1 MWLGFATTHR
11 AKKRNL
17 HIPFTLVA
25 FCGIFPDVS
34 EDKKSG
40 PERFDVDFP
49 RNMME
54 FLDRFATDQAC
65 LAYLS
70 QVRWPGRFV
79 CPACRGR
86 LGWLTNRGTV
96 FCGGCDRQTSPT
108 AGTILHNTR
117 TPIRKWFLAGWLL
130 CTQKTGVSAK
140 TLQREL
146 QVGYKTAWLI
156 LQKLRQAT
164 VRAERSQLTGKVEVD
179 ETYVGGQESGVVGR
193 QLVDKALV
201 VMAVELEGK
210 KVGRVRLRH
219 VPDASGASLVGFLTD
234 CVAQGAT
241 VKTDDWNGYNG
252 VQAAGFVHR
261 VTSLQGDLQ
270 RAEKH
275 FPHVHLVASL
285 LKRWLLSTHQGR
297 VEKEHLQAYLDEYAF
312 RFNRRRSMH
321 VGKIFHRLMEQMV
334 LRKAKTY
341 RQIVNRGEN
350 N

>member
-1 MWLGFATTHR
+1 
-11 AKKRNL
+11 
-17 HIPFTLVA
+17 
-25 FCGIFPDVS
+25 
-34 EDKKSG
+34 
-40 PERFDVDFP
+40 
-49 RNMME
+49 ME
-54 FLDRFATDQAC
+54 FLDRFATDEDC
-65 LAYLS
+65 LAYLY
-70 QVRWPGRFV
+70 QVRWPKGFT
-79 CPACRGR
+79 CPECSGQT
-86 LGWLTNRGTV
+86 GWQTNRGTV
-96 FCGGCDRQTSPT
+96 FCSQCHRQTSPT

-164 VRAERSQLTGKVEVD
+164 VRAERSQLIGKVEVD
-179 ETYVGGQESGVVGR
+179 ETYVGGQESGVIGR

-201 VMAVELEGK
+201 VIAVELDGK
-210 KVGRVRLRH
+210 KAGRVRLRH
-219 VPDASGASLVGFLTD
+219 VPDASGASLVGFVKN

-241 VKTDDWNGYNG
+241 VKTDDWNGYNE

-261 VTSLQGDLQ
+261 VTSLQGDPK
-270 RAEKH
+270 RAEKF

-297 VEKEHLQAYLDEYAF
+297 VEKEHLQACLDEYAF

-334 LRKAKTY
+334 IRKAKTY
-341 RQIVNRGEN
+341 REIVNQGKRPLE
-350 N
+350 